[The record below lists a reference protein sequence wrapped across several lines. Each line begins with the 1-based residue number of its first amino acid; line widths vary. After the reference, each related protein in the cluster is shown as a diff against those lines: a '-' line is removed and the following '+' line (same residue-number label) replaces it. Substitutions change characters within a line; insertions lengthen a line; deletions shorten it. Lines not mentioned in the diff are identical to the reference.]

1 MAVVLL
7 ENQFYS
13 IGPRSHPSICF
24 AAAAAREGRNQ
35 CDHMASLFVQFLVI
49 CNSENLPKA
58 AKNCL
63 SHYKILPST
72 K

>member
-35 CDHMASLFVQFLVI
+35 CDHMASLFVHFWSFATVKI
-49 CNSENLPKA
+49 CQKQQ
-58 AKNCL
+58 
-63 SHYKILPST
+63 KIA
-72 K
+72 